1 VDSLRDLIYDLAAFE
16 QWAEE
21 FYRGAAQVFCND
33 PETAMFLEE
42 QALEEAWHSRV
53 VQSAAAFLPDKCDG
67 VPLPVTITHEARRL
81 VTQPVAAVLESL
93 RQGGA
98 AHADLVDLVITLE
111 FSEWNILFLW
121 IVNHL
126 QGHEKSFK
134 KSAVRLQRH
143 LREIVCF
150 LERRPLS
157 RSQRERIGT
166 LPTLW
171 REKILVVDDD
181 PVIRQLLEMILQDEG
196 TVETAD
202 DGWIGL
208 EKVRENY
215 YALIVS
221 DIDMPRMDGLA
232 FYREAAKDFRSI
244 GDRFLFFSGAV
255 EGERA
260 SYLRERQISFLAK
273 PVSLGVIREQVQR
286 ILNRGLSAC

>member
-1 VDSLRDLIYDLAAFE
+1 MDAPLDMIRDLAAFE
-16 QWAEE
+16 RWAEE
-21 FYRGAAQVFCND
+21 FYRGAAQLFRHD

-42 QALEEAWHSRV
+42 QALEEAWHFQVAESL
-53 VQSAAAFLPDKCDG
+53 AAFFTSDG
-67 VPLPVTITHEARRL
+67 GLCPPVAITDEARL
-81 VTQPVAAVLESL
+81 LIAQPVEAVLGEL
-93 RQGGA
+93 RAGGPSHA
-98 AHADLVDLVITLE
+98 ALSDRIIGLE

-121 IVNHL
+121 AINRL
-126 QGHEKSFK
+126 QGSEKSFK
-134 KSAVRLQRH
+134 KTAIRLQRH
-143 LREIVCF
+143 LRDLICF
-150 LERRPLS
+150 LERHPLS
-157 RSQRERIGT
+157 RSQRERIGS

-202 DGWIGL
+202 NGRSGL

-221 DIDMPRMDGLA
+221 DIDMPGMDGLS
-232 FYREAAKDFRSI
+232 FYREAAKDFGSI

-255 EGERA
+255 AEDRA
-260 SYLRERQISFLAK
+260 SFLKERRISCLPK
-273 PVSLGVIREQVQR
+273 PVPLGVIREQAQL